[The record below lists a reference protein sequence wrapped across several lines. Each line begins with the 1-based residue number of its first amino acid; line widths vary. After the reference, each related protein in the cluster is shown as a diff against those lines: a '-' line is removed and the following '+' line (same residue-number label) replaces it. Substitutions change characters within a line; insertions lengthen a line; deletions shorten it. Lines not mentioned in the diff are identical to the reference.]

1 MKKLVF
7 ILVLSFWALSSCDN
21 FLAETPKDEISVDQL
36 LNTPEG
42 ARGLVNG
49 LYRDGQGAGF
59 YDSGGFG
66 GADAMMG
73 GYMSGYFD
81 NEGKGERIQGQV
93 AQDLQVG
100 PEVLNQFFDGWWSGH
115 YDVIARANT
124 ALKYI
129 PDMAG
134 MSDDEKSQ
142 LLAEARFF
150 RALNYFALV
159 KFFGDV
165 PLVTEPVE
173 SLENIE
179 VERTN
184 SEAVYSQIIEDLNWA
199 LDQGSLTD
207 GAFSMNGYRITQDA
221 ASTLLAE
228 VHLQMAGFPLQ
239 SADGYAAA
247 ADAARSVIQA
257 GNHEL
262 VQHGATPEESAYNKM
277 RTSDTDRE
285 YIYGIEYEAEIDL
298 SEYPRITIPGV
309 IRPDGINYGRTLNAY
324 QPIEEFIRFYDP
336 AEDLRIQN
344 QQLFY
349 TSFERDGQEY
359 EFGEWAPYLWFE
371 EEAIFETGRGNRDT
385 RVYRYADVLLI
396 AAEAIARSE
405 GVTAEAVGYLADVRS
420 RAYWQT
426 DRTLIEAELLTM
438 SEPQFVEEIWKE
450 RLRELAL
457 NFKIWSDIQRTR
469 QYPVADENNPG
480 EVIFEDVIGHSNN
493 WGQTYEEHHL
503 LYPLPDDEI
512 QTNPALEQNPGYN

>member
-7 ILVLSFWALSSCDN
+7 ILVLSFWAFSSCDN

-66 GADAMMG
+66 GADVMMG

-115 YDVIARANT
+115 YEVISRANT

-134 MSDDEKSQ
+134 LSDDEKNQ

-150 RALNYFALV
+150 RALNYFSLV

-165 PLVTEPVE
+165 PLITEPVE

-179 VERTN
+179 VERTS
-184 SEAVYSQIIEDLNWA
+184 SETVYDQVIADLEWA
-199 LDQGSLTD
+199 LNQGSLVE
-207 GAFSMNGYRITQDA
+207 GAFSMNGYRITEAA
-221 ASTLLAE
+221 ASTLLAD
-228 VHLQMAGFPLQ
+228 VYLQMAGYPLQ
-239 SADGYAAA
+239 QTANYASA
-247 ADAARSVIQA
+247 ADAARTVIQS
-257 GNHEL
+257 GSHEL
-262 VQHGATPEESAYNKM
+262 IQHGESVGESAYNKM

-285 YIYGIEYEAEIDL
+285 YIYGIEYESEIAP
-298 SEYPRITIPGV
+298 SQYPRITVPGV
-309 IRPDGINYGRTLNAY
+309 VRPEGINYGRTLNAY
-324 QPIEEFIRFYDP
+324 RPIEEFTWFYNPD
-336 AEDLRIQN
+336 EDLRIQN

-349 TSFERDGQEY
+349 NSFERGGQQY
-359 EFGEWAPYLWFE
+359 QFGEWAPYLWFE
-371 EEAIFETGRGNRDT
+371 EEAIFETGRGGRDI

-405 GVTAEAVGYLADVRS
+405 GVTNEAVSYLTDVRS

-426 DRTLIEAELLTM
+426 DRNEIEASLSGL
-438 SEPQFVEEIWKE
+438 SEQEFVEEVWKE

-469 QYPVADENNPG
+469 QYPVPSESNPG
-480 EVIFEDVIGHSNN
+480 EITFVDVVGQSNN

-512 QTNPALEQNPGYN
+512 QTNPALEQNPGY

>member
-1 MKKLVF
+1 MKKLIF

-36 LNTPEG
+36 LESPEG
-42 ARGLVNG
+42 AKGLVNS
-49 LYRDGQGAGF
+49 LYRDGQGASF
-59 YDSGGFG
+59 YNSGGFG
-66 GADAMMG
+66 GADVMMG

-81 NEGKGERIQGQV
+81 NEAKGERIQGQV

-100 PEVLNQFFDGWWSGH
+100 PEVLNQFFDNWWSGH
-115 YDVIARANT
+115 YSVISRANT

-134 MSDDEKSQ
+134 MAESEKNQ

-150 RALNYFALV
+150 RALNYFSLV

-165 PLVTEPVE
+165 PLITEPVE
-173 SLENIE
+173 SLEGIE
-179 VERTN
+179 VERT
-184 SEAVYSQIIEDLNWA
+184 SSDLVYSQILEDLNWI
-199 LDQGSLTD
+199 LDQGALSE
-207 GAFSMNGYRITQDA
+207 GPFPMNNYRITNGA
-221 ASTLLAE
+221 VSTLLAD
-228 VHLQMAGFPLQ
+228 VYLQMSGFPLQ
-239 SADGYAAA
+239 ETANYANA

-262 VQHGATPEESAYNKM
+262 VEHGAVPEESAYNKL
-277 RTSDTDRE
+277 RISDTDRE
-285 YIYGIEYEAEIDL
+285 YVYGIEYNSEIEPNDN
-298 SEYPRITIPGV
+298 PRITIPGV
-309 IRPDGINYGRTLNAY
+309 VRPEGINYGRTLNAY
-324 QPIEEFIRFYDP
+324 RPIEEFTWFYDP
-336 AEDLRIQN
+336 DEDLRIQN

-349 TSFERDGQEY
+349 NSFERNGQEY

-371 EEAIFETGRGNRDT
+371 EEAIFETGRGERDI
-385 RVYRYADVLLI
+385 RVYRYAEVLLI

-405 GVTAEAVGYLADVRS
+405 GVTSEAVSYLADVRS
-420 RAYWQT
+420 RAYWET
-426 DRTLIEAELLTM
+426 DRSVIVASLTGL
-438 SEPQFVEEIWKE
+438 SEQDFVEEVWKE

-469 QYPVADENNPG
+469 QYPVASENNPG
-480 EVIFEDVIGHSNN
+480 DISFVDVVGQSNN

-512 QTNPALEQNPGYN
+512 QTNPALEQNPGY